1 MSARNIPQISFD
13 SASIRR
19 TSQTTYRKGSMPDDQ
34 SSEFHARA
42 AQVTP
47 LLPHES
53 NAHRRAALVQNFP
66 LFLNLSPEECR
77 EIVLAARQENY
88 ERRQTIYLE
97 GDPVNQIVFLTSG
110 CAKVSQ
116 IGQNG
121 SEVILRL
128 HSAGEV
134 VGKTGCSKSRHCSMA
149 QALAPSSALV
159 WDAAVFESLSQRFPL
174 LRRNTVLSL
183 CERLER
189 LEERFREIST
199 ERVAARLSR
208 ELMRLLTQV
217 GRRVNGIIEINL
229 SREEL
234 AQLIGTTLFTVSRL
248 LSDWDERGIV
258 STRREAV
265 SINDLHALQQLAE
278 AE

>member
-1 MSARNIPQISFD
+1 
-13 SASIRR
+13 
-19 TSQTTYRKGSMPDDQ
+19 MPDEHSQ
-34 SSEFHARA
+34 ELIVPSP
-42 AQVTP
+42 QVAPMTS
-47 LLPHES
+47 HES
-53 NAHRRAALVQNFP
+53 SAHRRAALVQHFS

-77 EIVLAARQENY
+77 EIVSSARQENY
-88 ERRQTIYLE
+88 ERRQTIYFE
-97 GDPVNQIVFLTSG
+97 GDPVSQIVLLTSG
-110 CAKVSQ
+110 CVKVSQ
-116 IGQNG
+116 LGQNG

-128 HSAGEV
+128 HSVGDV

-159 WDAAVFESLSQRFPL
+159 WDAGVFESLSQRFPI

-183 CERLER
+183 CERLEK

-208 ELMRLLTQV
+208 EIMRLLPQV
-217 GRRVNGIIEINL
+217 GRRVNGVIEINL

-258 STRREAV
+258 NTGRESV
-265 SINDLHALQQLAE
+265 SVNDLQALQQLAE
-278 AE
+278 SE